1 MRKLSI
7 RVVMTLAVTGLLMAL
22 GFGCK
27 GMTTEQQQATK
38 AVALEWWTVYDDVD
52 AMQDLIAQYKQL
64 RPYITV
70 NIRQLRAD
78 EFYQRLIE
86 ALADDSGPDIISVSN
101 RDLKKYVSK
110 LTSMPASVPDTTVV
124 VTKGQLGTNTTVN
137 IGSVSM
143 VTLDQLDREYVQTV
157 KKDVVVGGR
166 IYGLPLSLDTMA
178 LYYNK
183 DLLDRAGIAE
193 PPKTWDDFQAAV
205 KKITRYN
212 KETNKI
218 SQAGVALGTGNNIP
232 GADDLVYLLA
242 NQSNIPF
249 VTDNGQATF
258 NAGDSSAMM
267 GVLIFYTDFAN
278 STRDTYSW
286 NEDMGNALDQFV
298 NGSLGFFF
306 GYSYH
311 LPIIRGRAP
320 QLNFGILP
328 MLQLS
333 SDVSDAKNAAN
344 YSIETVVGKSAHPS
358 EAWALINY
366 LAHSQA
372 NGTYLEK
379 TNRPTALRAYISR
392 QNESLD
398 LQPFMTQILV
408 AKNWYHGRN
417 YEAAVRA
424 VSDLCHDWLNPP
436 ANLADKKIDQY
447 RQDLLN
453 IAANKINQTL

>member
-1 MRKLSI
+1 MSRRIGVAIL
-7 RVVMTLAVTGLLMAL
+7 VAGLLL
-22 GFGCK
+22 TFGFGCK
-27 GMTTEQQQATK
+27 GISTEQQQATLP
-38 AVALEWWTVYDDVD
+38 VTLEWWTVYDDVD
-52 AMQDLIAQYKQL
+52 AMQELIDQYRQS

-78 EFYQRLIE
+78 EIYQRLIE

-101 RDLKKYVSK
+101 RDLKKYASK
-110 LTSMPASVPDTTVV
+110 LMPMPASVKDTTVV

-137 IGSVSM
+137 IGSVPM

-157 KKDVVVGGR
+157 KKDVVAGGR

-183 DLLDRAGIAE
+183 DLLDRAGIPE
-193 PPKTWDDFQAAV
+193 PPKTWDDFSAAV

-212 KETNKI
+212 KDTNKI
-218 SQAGVALGTGNNIP
+218 SQAGAALGTGNNIP
-232 GADDLVYLLA
+232 GADDIIYLLA
-242 NQSNIPF
+242 NQSNLSF
-249 VTDNGQATF
+249 VADSGQATF
-258 NAGDSSAMM
+258 NAGDSAAVM
-267 GVLIFYTDFAN
+267 GVLNFYTDFAN
-278 STRDTYSW
+278 PKRDTYSW
-286 NEDMGNALDQFV
+286 NEDLGNALDQFV

-333 SDVSDAKNAAN
+333 SDVGEAKNVAN
-344 YSIETVVGKSAHPS
+344 YSIETVVAKSAHPAES
-358 EAWALINY
+358 WALINY
-366 LAHSQA
+366 LTRSQA
-372 NGTYLEK
+372 NGSYLDITK
-379 TNRPTALRAYISR
+379 RPTAMRAYIAKQSGL
-392 QNESLD
+392 LD
-398 LQPFMTQILV
+398 LQPFMAQILV

-417 YEAAVRA
+417 YDAAARA
-424 VSDLCHDWLNPP
+424 LKDLFHDWLNPP
-436 ANLADKKIDQY
+436 ANMEDKKIDQY